1 MINNWIKF
9 LENKKEDNII
19 FNSIDFGIPKY
30 MLGNILLDITDEFPD
45 MHIDYMSIDRFI
57 TYYYEASSG
66 DITDDF
72 ADDLK
77 SGNDKFAI
85 VIDKPIDNTDTWSY
99 KKTVYELEPKIWH
112 ILDNIDGVL
121 SMYNL
126 RIWDGDFF
134 YADTE
139 YYIIIE
145 KTS

>member
-19 FNSIDFGIPKY
+19 FDSIDFGIPKY

-45 MHIDYMSIDRFI
+45 MYIDYMSIDRFI

-85 VIDKPIDNTDTWSY
+85 VIDKPIDDTDTWSY

-126 RIWDGDFF
+126 RVWGSDFF